1 MDTKSNQNESRNA
14 IISGD
19 AGQHSHASAGM
30 WRKHPS
36 NSAHGPFR
44 RDTRRLRGSPAQ
56 RAPATTQAASP
67 CPDRKLRRQ
76 SFILSRS
83 RCRAVI
89 LHAAPSAPPM
99 PFASLGLSPAL
110 VRAASQL
117 GFSAPTP
124 IQAEAIPAILQGTD
138 LLGAAQTGSGKTAA
152 FALPLLQR
160 LQGVASGSTG
170 AARAPGN
177 EPRRVRA
184 LVLVPTRELA
194 AQVGEVLRSLAQHL
208 SLPPKVAI
216 IFGGV
221 SINPQMMSLR
231 GGADIVVATPG
242 RLLDLVEHNA
252 LRLSA
257 VAHLVLDEA
266 DRLLDL
272 GFAEELQRVLALLP
286 GERQNLFFSATFP
299 AAVQILADG
308 LLKNA
313 VRVEVPHTP
322 GNEPSIEQRAIAVD
336 AARRTQLLRH
346 LVKEHGWSRV
356 LVFVATQYTAEHVAE
371 KLYKAGI
378 FATPFH
384 GGLSQGA
391 RKQVLQ
397 EFKDER
403 WQVVVTTDLAARGI
417 DIAQL
422 PAVVNYDLPRSAVD
436 YVHRIGRTGRA
447 GESGTAVTFVS
458 ADAEAHFRL
467 IEKRQH
473 LSLPREQI
481 AGFERTEATPAQA
494 PSEAPDGTGGIKGK
508 RPSKKDKLRA
518 AAAAAAASTATPEK
532 TPPDPAP

>member
-1 MDTKSNQNESRNA
+1 
-14 IISGD
+14 
-19 AGQHSHASAGM
+19 
-30 WRKHPS
+30 
-36 NSAHGPFR
+36 
-44 RDTRRLRGSPAQ
+44 
-56 RAPATTQAASP
+56 
-67 CPDRKLRRQ
+67 
-76 SFILSRS
+76 
-83 RCRAVI
+83 
-89 LHAAPSAPPM
+89 M

-110 VRAASQL
+110 AHAAEKA
-117 GFSAPTP
+117 GFVTPTP
-124 IQAEAIPAILQGTD
+124 IQAAAIPAILLGAD

-152 FALPLLQR
+152 FALPLLQQ
-160 LQGVASGSTG
+160 LQLSTTG
-170 AARAPGN
+170 G
-177 EPRRVRA
+177 PRRVRA

-208 SLPPKVAI
+208 LQPLKIAI
-216 IFGGV
+216 VFGGV
-221 SINPQMMSLR
+221 SINPQMLGLR

-242 RLLDLVEHNA
+242 RLLDLVEQNA
-252 LRLSA
+252 LRLGA

-272 GFAEELQRVLALLP
+272 GFADELQRVLALLP
-286 GERQNLFFSATFP
+286 AQQQNLFFSATFP
-299 AAVQILADG
+299 AAVQALADG
-308 LLKNA
+308 LLQNP

-322 GNEPSIEQRAIAVD
+322 GNEPAIEQRAIAVD
-336 AARRTQLLRH
+336 ASRRTQLLRH
-346 LVKEHGWSRV
+346 LVKEHNWSRV
-356 LVFVATQYTAEHVAE
+356 LVFVATQYAAEHVAE

-447 GESGTAVTFVS
+447 GESGVAVSFVT

-473 LSLPREQI
+473 LTIPREHI
-481 AGFERTEATPAQA
+481 AGFEPTEAPAPASSADPQ
-494 PSEAPDGTGGIKGK
+494 GTGGIKGK

-518 AAAAAAASTATPEK
+518 AAAAVTEAPPAAHKKGS
-532 TPPDPAP
+532 